1 MVTFPVHSSPFD
13 DIDRLFDYFSSLLSD
28 PGWLAVESVEGG
40 AAIDVVVYDDE
51 LAVVADLLGFEV
63 DKVHVTIEDESL
75 IVRAERPTSVLT
87 MPVVGEV
94 PLPRGLDA
102 DAARVTFTN
111 GVLTV
116 RFPLVDDATVFGVE

>member
-1 MVTFPVHSSPFD
+1 MVTFPVHSSPFE
-13 DIDRLFDYFSSLLSD
+13 DIDRFFDYFSNLLSD
-28 PGWLAVESVEGG
+28 PGWPAVESVEGG
-40 AAIDVVVYDDE
+40 AAIHVVVYDDE
-51 LAVVADLLGFEV
+51 LAVVADLLGFEL
-63 DKVHVTIEDESL
+63 DHVHVTIEDESL

-94 PLPRGLDA
+94 QLPRGLDA

-116 RFPLVDDATVFGVE
+116 RFPLVDDATVLGVG